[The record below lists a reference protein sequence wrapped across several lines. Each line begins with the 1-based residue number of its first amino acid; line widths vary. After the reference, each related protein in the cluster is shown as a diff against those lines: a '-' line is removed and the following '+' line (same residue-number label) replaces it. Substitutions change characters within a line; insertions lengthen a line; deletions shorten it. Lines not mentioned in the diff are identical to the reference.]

1 MSNRHLLVVD
11 DEPVNLEVI
20 SEYLDGS
27 GYRLSLVESARA
39 AWDLLS
45 APDCDFSVALLD
57 RMMPETDG
65 IALMRRMKAHPR
77 LKDIPVIIQTAATAP
92 EQVAEGIAAGAFYY
106 LTKPYA
112 CDALLGVV
120 KTALESVEMVEELA
134 CRMQRDKASA
144 QLIHRAELYC
154 TTLEDVQTCA
164 SMISAMCPDPSTAV
178 IGIMELLVNA
188 VEHGNLG
195 ITYEEKKALK
205 LCDGWEQE
213 VERRSRLPEHRG
225 KRVRVELERMPGLIE
240 LKITDQGNGFD
251 WHKYLELDHARAFDP
266 NGRGIAMARMLSF
279 ATIQY
284 HGRGNEVYATLRV

>member
-1 MSNRHLLVVD
+1 MNDRHLLVVD

-27 GYRLSLVESARA
+27 GFRLSLVESAGA

-45 APDCDFSVALLD
+45 QPHFGCSVALLD

-65 IALMRRMKAHPR
+65 IALMRRMKADPR

-106 LTKPYA
+106 LTKPYT

-134 CRMQRDKASA
+134 ARMQRDKASA

-205 LCDGWEQE
+205 LRDGWEQE

-240 LKITDQGNGFD
+240 LKITDQGDGFD

-279 ATIQY
+279 AAVQ
-284 HGRGNEVYATLRV
+284 